1 MSNEKN
7 TSFEE
12 TIYSTSASGES
23 AQSKNP
29 YPAAEVIPLGCE
41 GFTDNSKLSSEKSE
55 DSSVESYI
63 PSQQSE
69 KSVDAQ
75 ASSAETS
82 HPSVAEA
89 KEGKPQT
96 AEPAPEPTVY
106 FEDLALSD
114 DVLDALWDMRFE
126 KCTPVQ
132 AQCIPHILEGKDMIG
147 IAQTGTG
154 KTAAF
159 LLPMLTLL
167 HKEPHPADAVN
178 CLILSP
184 TRELAQQID
193 QALQGFAYYTKT
205 NSVAVYGGNDGIRFE
220 QERKAFSQGADIIVA
235 TPGRLISHLQ
245 LGNLDLSRTTHII
258 LDEADRMLDMGFF
271 DDIKT
276 IMKQLPEHKQTILFS
291 ATMPPEIAKM
301 AREMMHNPV
310 EVKIAVSKPAE
321 KIDQSVYVCR
331 DSDKTPILKHIFT
344 QQPPERVIVFVSS
357 KQRVKELNVI
367 LKRKGYNC
375 AAMHSDLD
383 QAERD
388 VVMLGFKQRNIDML
402 IATDIVSRGIDI
414 DDIQMV
420 INYDAPRDPEDYVH
434 RIGRTARAGREG
446 RAITLIGEK
455 DRYPLSKIEK
465 LLEKK
470 ITRNPLP
477 EGCLPPEEPTS
488 HEGRGKHRRGGNHGG
503 RGNSDNRGRG
513 RGGKSHAGSNNNRS
527 QSKSS
532 PTENSKQGQSTN
544 RQRRHHRRPN
554 QDKSNSSNNSTANQA

>member
-1 MSNEKN
+1 M
-7 TSFEE
+7 TSKEDKITFN
-12 TIYSTSASGES
+12 S
-23 AQSKNP
+23 AQKESTAANSP
-29 YPAAEVIPLGCE
+29 YPSAEVIPLDATLDE
-41 GFTDNSKLSSEKSE
+41 TAVVAPTVEFDESQNQTETPNNK
-55 DSSVESYI
+55 SVE
-63 PSQQSE
+63 E
-69 KSVDAQ
+69 KV
-75 ASSAETS
+75 
-82 HPSVAEA
+82 
-89 KEGKPQT
+89 
-96 AEPAPEPTVY
+96 APEPTVY

-132 AQCIPHILEGKDMIG
+132 AKCIPHILEGKDMIG

-167 HKEPHPADAVN
+167 HEQPHPADAVN

-276 IMKQLPEHKQTILFS
+276 ILKQLPENKQTILFS
-291 ATMPPEIAKM
+291 ATMPPEIAIM

-321 KIDQSVYVCR
+321 KIDQSVYICR
-331 DSDKTPILKHIFT
+331 DNDKTPILKHIFT
-344 QQPPERVIVFVSS
+344 EQPPERVIVFVSS

-383 QAERD
+383 QSERD

-477 EGCLPPEEPTS
+477 EGCLPPEEPTKYD
-488 HEGRGKHRRGGNHGG
+488 GKRR
-503 RGNSDNRGRG
+503 SS
-513 RGGKSHAGSNNNRS
+513 RGGKGGYHHRGEKQRNGHSEKSNKSGSS
-527 QSKSS
+527 SSK
-532 PTENSKQGQSTN
+532 NGAQNQQGQTKTN
-544 RQRRHHRRPN
+544 GQNNKSHRHHRRP
-554 QDKSNSSNNSTANQA
+554 KHNNPNTGTPTTPQV

>member
-1 MSNEKN
+1 M
-7 TSFEE
+7 TSKEDKITFN
-12 TIYSTSASGES
+12 STQKES
-23 AQSKNP
+23 TAANSP
-29 YPAAEVIPLGCE
+29 YPSAEVIPLDATLDE
-41 GFTDNSKLSSEKSE
+41 TAVVAPTVEFDESQNQTETPNNK
-55 DSSVESYI
+55 SVE
-63 PSQQSE
+63 E
-69 KSVDAQ
+69 KV
-75 ASSAETS
+75 
-82 HPSVAEA
+82 
-89 KEGKPQT
+89 
-96 AEPAPEPTVY
+96 APEPTVY

-132 AQCIPHILEGKDMIG
+132 AKCIPHILEGKDMIG

-167 HKEPHPADAVN
+167 HEQPHPADAVN

-276 IMKQLPEHKQTILFS
+276 ILKQLPDNKQTILFS

-321 KIDQSVYVCR
+321 KIDQSVYICR
-331 DSDKTPILKHIFT
+331 DNDKTPILKHIFT
-344 QQPPERVIVFVSS
+344 EQPPERVIVFVSS

-383 QAERD
+383 QSERD

-477 EGCLPPEEPTS
+477 EGCLPPEEPTKYD
-488 HEGRGKHRRGGNHGG
+488 GKRR
-503 RGNSDNRGRG
+503 SP
-513 RGGKSHAGSNNNRS
+513 RGGKGGYHHRGEKQRNGHSEKSNKSGSS
-527 QSKSS
+527 SSK
-532 PTENSKQGQSTN
+532 NGAQNQQGQTKTN
-544 RQRRHHRRPN
+544 GQNNKSQHHHRRP
-554 QDKSNSSNNSTANQA
+554 KHNNPNTGTPTTPQV